1 MRCPLQRLVGRFT
14 RNNCRSVKLNPKP
27 VRRLCLAI
35 RDRPIVRIQERGKL
49 LGRYA
54 PQPRLAANL
63 QEPQNQPCPGTG
75 VGPPVRLRTDTMFKA
90 TLRAVL
96 LGLSVRIRVSRRP
109 NDFSGF
115 RISPRNRGLSGSK
128 RRAPASVNDDPGT
141 ASARSR
147 WQRSMTIRRVAVL
160 RMRNET
166 PSGLFA
172 LRSATT
178 LSPSTHPDTVL
189 DVQGE
194 QSTGTRAS
202 IRKGLNAVRAT
213 YNTDSRGEFDG

>member
-1 MRCPLQRLVGRFT
+1 MRCPLHRLVGRISLH
-14 RNNCRSVKLNPKP
+14 RSSIELNPKP
-27 VRRLCLAI
+27 VRRPCLAI
-35 RDRPIVRIQERGKL
+35 RDRPIVLIQERAKRLCG
-49 LGRYA
+49 YA

-63 QEPQNQPCPGTG
+63 QNPQNQPCPGTG

-128 RRAPASVNDDPGT
+128 RRAPASANDDPDT

-147 WQRSMTIRRVAVL
+147 WQRSMIIRRVAVL
-160 RMRNET
+160 RMRTSIPIET
-166 PSGLFA
+166 NTPNWRNWGGIGAWSHIAHAGLA
-172 LRSATT
+172 LEHLVGDISNI
-178 LSPSTHPDTVL
+178 SPIAQKDLVAAAHP
-189 DVQGE
+189 
-194 QSTGTRAS
+194 
-202 IRKGLNAVRAT
+202 
-213 YNTDSRGEFDG
+213 